1 METVYVGRF
10 IVGIGTAL
18 SGIADIP
25 YLTEIS
31 PPQYRGRLSSAYE
44 FLAVVGIF
52 CSFLINLMVSQ
63 QEGSWRWLFGL
74 PSIFAFFQAAF
85 MIFLPDSPKWL
96 IQNGKYDAGR
106 FALRQALDTEEEVTL
121 KFDEIKAAHENL
133 GYSGSSSSSPPNAK
147 SDQAFKECLYQ
158 YRWMFLC
165 IMVLMFFQQF
175 TGGVVVRNYATSIFR
190 SAGFGDQGALTFT
203 VVVGFVKV
211 ITVGWSILNVSILYR
226 SLTLTFLLSSS
237 HRWMG

>member
-1 METVYVGRF
+1 VETIYVGRF

-52 CSFLINLMVSQ
+52 SSFLVNLLMSQ
-63 QEGSWRWLFGL
+63 YEGSWRWLFGL
-74 PSIFAFFQAAF
+74 PSLFAFLQGAL

-96 IQNGKYDAGR
+96 IQNGHYDVGR
-106 FALRQALDTEEEVTL
+106 VALRQALDSEEEVTL
-121 KFDEIKAAHENL
+121 KFNEIKEAHENL
-133 GYSGSSSSSPPNAK
+133 TAAPSTPSSSSPPGK
-147 SDQAFKECLYQ
+147 LSESQAYQDCLFQ

-190 SAGFGDQGALTFT
+190 NAGFGDQAALTFT

-211 ITVGWSILNVSILYR
+211 LTVGWSILNVRTRRAMS
-226 SLTLTFLLSSS
+226 
-237 HRWMG
+237 

>member
-1 METVYVGRF
+1 MIIAGANNVESVYAGRF

-52 CSFLINLMVSQ
+52 TSFLVNLMMSQ

-74 PSIFAFFQAAF
+74 PSIFALIQGAL

-96 IQNGKYDAGR
+96 IQHGQYDVGR
-106 FALRQALDTEEEVTL
+106 FALRQALDTEDEVTI
-121 KFDEIKAAHENL
+121 KFNEIKDAHENL
-133 GYSGSSSSSPPNAK
+133 TSDK
-147 SDQAFKECLYQ
+147 SKADSAYKDCMYQ

-165 IMVLMFFQQF
+165 IMILMFFQQF

-190 SAGFGDQGALTFT
+190 SAGFGDQAALTFT
-203 VVVGFVKV
+203 VIVGFVKV
-211 ITVGWSILNVSILYR
+211 LTVGWSILNVRDPLHSISVLI
-226 SLTLTFLLSSS
+226 SCSS
-237 HRWMG
+237 MV